1 MIIIDINAYRDEIRL
16 KLTGGV
22 LDLELDDKTID
33 QIINSALR
41 EIQRY
46 ITTTKLI
53 TIPFSRC
60 IDLSKYD
67 KINMVA
73 RVYRT
78 RGYTSNYDGTGYVDP
93 MYASQWQMLSGTGNL
108 YGFQDAMYNYMSWNT
123 IMQIRNTSS
132 TDLAFKYDQS
142 SKQLYINISE
152 EIPANITVEY
162 IPRYD
167 DVSQIVSD
175 YWIDNLIKLAV
186 AIAKVTV
193 GRIRSRFTQ
202 SNALYTQDGE
212 ILLEEGNAELA
223 ELRNHLIENSNLI
236 YGID

>member
-67 KINMVA
+67 NINMVA

-93 MYASQWQMLSGTGNL
+93 MYASQWQLLSGTGNL

-212 ILLEEGNAELA
+212 ALLEEGNAELA